1 MAQIRLW
8 VPVLVFLLHLTFE
21 MPIPL
26 TVTRQLLQSWG
37 AHHTHNKWI
46 QVAEMVAFSAN
57 QTNCAVC
64 TLAPVDALGGM
75 SLLPVPWNESL
86 VTTPLVVFQ
95 PLGNHSSLWNH
106 SVPFQVHRITGCL
119 CVNKSNDASDAQ
131 TYVGTSHCDRTFPA
145 PTNMP
150 ESETG
155 TFSGSKLTACLARL
169 LTGTISAHGQDVYWV
184 CGRKAYHA
192 LPRGWYGVCFPAY
205 LIPPMWI
212 PDQIPSAP
220 PRRRRSA
227 DLATLAGG
235 SSQNWGKNQWPPERI
250 LAHYAPAS
258 WNRGEKISGARGPI
272 YNLNRIIRLQAVVEI
287 VANTTA
293 TALRLIATQLDETRN
308 AFLSVQLALDFLL
321 AQHGGFCA
329 ALNLTGGACCF
340 NISDHGEAIRNLAA
354 GLETVAHIPTQNWEG
369 WDMSWL
375 DWLPNLGWV
384 KGLFLLLLGPLFS
397 LLIFCFSVP
406 CLLQCLHTMTRNMI
420 SRVLRPQIIALT
432 REYQPVPSWDE
443 PF

>member
-1 MAQIRLW
+1 M
-8 VPVLVFLLHLTFE
+8 LVFLLPLTFE

-37 AHHTHNKWI
+37 AHHTYNKWI

-57 QTNCAVC
+57 RTNCAVC

-75 SLLPVPWNESL
+75 PLLPVPWNESL
-86 VTTPLVVFQ
+86 VTTPLVAFQ

-119 CVNKSNDASDAQ
+119 CVNKSNDISDAQ

-145 PTNMP
+145 PTNMF

-155 TFSGSKLTACLARL
+155 TFSGSNLIACLARL
-169 LTGTISAHGQDVYWV
+169 LRGTISAHGQDVYWV

-212 PDQIPSAP
+212 PDQIASAP
-220 PRRRRSA
+220 RRRRRSA

-258 WNRGEKISGARGPI
+258 WNQGEKISGARGPI
-272 YNLNRIIRLQAVVEI
+272 YNLNRVIRLQAVVEI

-293 TALRLIATQLDETRN
+293 TALRLIATQLDETCN

-340 NISDHGEAIRNLAA
+340 NISDHGEAIRDLAA
-354 GLETVAHIPTQNWEG
+354 SIEKVAHVPVQTWEG

-375 DWLPNLGWV
+375 DGIFPGGWMGRIFIMV
-384 KGLFLLLLGPLFS
+384 ISPIMLLLL
-397 LLIFCFSVP
+397 FCFCMP
-406 CLLQCLHTMTRNMI
+406 CLMQCMQNMMEKMM
-420 SRVLRPQIIALT
+420 SRMMGPRVLAFMRDYRPLPQN
-432 REYQPVPSWDE
+432 E
-443 PF
+443 PKY

>member
-1 MAQIRLW
+1 MAQIQLW
-8 VPVLVFLLHLTFE
+8 VPMLVFLLPLTFE
-21 MPIPL
+21 IPIPL

-37 AHHTHNKWI
+37 AHHTYNKWI

-57 QTNCAVC
+57 RTNCAVC

-75 SLLPVPWNESL
+75 PLLPVPWNESL
-86 VTTPLVVFQ
+86 VTTPLVAFQ

-119 CVNKSNDASDAQ
+119 CVNKSNDASDSQ

-145 PTNMP
+145 PTNMF

-155 TFSGSKLTACLARL
+155 TFSGSNLTTCLARL
-169 LTGTISAHGQDVYWV
+169 LRGTISAHGQDVYWV

-212 PDQIPSAP
+212 PDQIASAP
-220 PRRRRSA
+220 RRRRRSA

-258 WNRGEKISGARGPI
+258 WNRREKISGARGPI
-272 YNLNRIIRLQAVVEI
+272 YNLNRVIRLQAVVEI

-308 AFLSVQLALDFLL
+308 AFLSVRLALDFLL

-354 GLETVAHIPTQNWEG
+354 GLETVAHIPTQTWEG

-384 KGLFLLLLGPLFS
+384 KGLFLLLLGPLFI

-406 CLLQCLHTMTRNMI
+406 C
-420 SRVLRPQIIALT
+420 
-432 REYQPVPSWDE
+432 
-443 PF
+443 

>member
-1 MAQIRLW
+1 
-8 VPVLVFLLHLTFE
+8 

-37 AHHTHNKWI
+37 AHHTYNKWI

-57 QTNCAVC
+57 RTNCAVC
-64 TLAPVDALGGM
+64 TLAPVNALGGM
-75 SLLPVPWNESL
+75 PLLPVPWNESL
-86 VTTPLVVFQ
+86 VTTPLVAFQ

-119 CVNKSNDASDAQ
+119 CVNKSNDASDSQ

-155 TFSGSKLTACLARL
+155 TFTGSNLTACLARL
-169 LTGTISAHGQDVYWV
+169 LRGTISAHGQDVYWV

-258 WNRGEKISGARGPI
+258 WNRREKISGARGPI
-272 YNLNRIIRLQAVVEI
+272 YNLNRVIRLQAVVEI

-308 AFLSVQLALDFLL
+308 AFLSVRLALDFLL

-329 ALNLTGGACCF
+329 ALNLTGGTCCF

-354 GLETVAHIPTQNWEG
+354 GLETVAHIPTQTWEG

-384 KGLFLLLLGPLFS
+384 KGLFLLLLGPLFI

-406 CLLQCLHTMTRNMI
+406 CLLQSLHTMTCNMI
-420 SRVLRPQIIALT
+420 SRMLRPQIIALT